1 MQIEYAKPVP
11 WVWAKLKGRFQHGTK
26 LLECRMKTNR
36 IYQFFALLMA
46 WTGAHGF
53 AQDLGPD
60 DWTKIQELERS
71 RIVAIQKAV
80 PSVVAIYGEDRQ
92 GGGSG
97 VLIDPSGIALTNH
110 HVIMGAGV
118 SGWGGISD
126 GNLYRW
132 DLIGT
137 DPGGDVAVI
146 LMRGRDD
153 FPYTKLADS
162 DRIRVGDW
170 AMAMGNPFLLTEDQT
185 PTATMGIVSGIKR
198 YQPGAG
204 DNQLIYGN
212 CIQVDSSINPG
223 NSGGPLF
230 DLRADIMGIN
240 GRGSFQDRGR
250 VNVGLGYAISANQ
263 IKNFLP
269 DLLATKLVE
278 HGSLDANFSNR
289 DGKVVCSTI
298 NELSKIAQ
306 AGLALGDR
314 LLEFEGVKIESANQ
328 FTNLICTLPEDWP
341 ASLVIEKED
350 GTQLSLCV
358 RLLGLPYAKP
368 PMPPAPEKDKEPSP
382 EEKQALERQKQMFEL
397 LRAEPGTIRNME
409 VNRKFADWLISQIER
424 PDPAKEQGLRI
435 VDEIRRGDERIGS
448 CRTEFAGNGSFEVV
462 WELEGKSQRF
472 SFDGEKFFEVTDGQK
487 NELTLT
493 QAKLAAPIVQAMGT
507 AFMNRRTGFESFG
520 KLQLDGSDKAN
531 LLVSS
536 RMKLMDEE
544 EDWFYFWVS
553 LADPIQNIE
562 ASLVK
567 ASAEQDCDNRR
578 GGIVFEDWRVESG
591 WKVAYRRHL
600 VMELKESKL
609 FTLNT
614 QSVEL
619 LPGERQ

>member
-1 MQIEYAKPVP
+1 
-11 WVWAKLKGRFQHGTK
+11 
-26 LLECRMKTNR
+26 MKTNR

-507 AFMNRRTGFESFG
+507 AFMNRRTGFERFG

-536 RMKLMDEE
+536 RMKMIDAE
-544 EDWFYFWVS
+544 EDWFCFWVS
-553 LADPIQNIE
+553 LADPVQNIE

-591 WKVAYRRHL
+591 WKVAHRRHL
-600 VMELKESKL
+600 VMELRETKL

>member
-1 MQIEYAKPVP
+1 
-11 WVWAKLKGRFQHGTK
+11 
-26 LLECRMKTNR
+26 MKTNR
-36 IYQFFALLMA
+36 LSQFIAMLLVL
-46 WTGAHGF
+46 TGSSTF
-53 AQDLGPD
+53 SQDLAPD
-60 DWTKIQELERS
+60 DWAKIQELERS
-71 RIVAIQKAV
+71 RIVAIQRAV

-97 VLIDPSGIALTNH
+97 VLIDRSGIALTNH

-126 GNLYRW
+126 GQLYRW

-146 LMRGRDD
+146 LLRGRED

-162 DRIRVGDW
+162 DHIHVGDW

-185 PTATMGIVSGIKR
+185 PTVTMGIVSGVKR

-298 NELSKIAQ
+298 NELSKIAE

-328 FTNLICTLPEDWP
+328 FTNLICTLPKDWP
-341 ASLVIEKED
+341 ASLLIEKED
-350 GTQLSLCV
+350 GRTLNLCV

-368 PMPPAPEKDKEPSP
+368 PMPPAPEKEPTP
-382 EEKQALERQKQMFEL
+382 EEKQALDRQKQMFEL
-397 LRAEPGTIRNME
+397 LRADPGTIRNLE
-409 VNRKFADWLISQIER
+409 INRKFADWLILQIDR
-424 PDPAKEQGLRI
+424 PNPNRENGIRI
-435 VDEIRRGDERIGS
+435 IDEIRRSDERIGE
-448 CRTEFAGNGSFEVV
+448 CRTELAENGSFEVT
-462 WELEGKSQRF
+462 WNLEGRSQRF
-472 SFDGEKFFEVTDGQK
+472 AFDGAKFLEIVDGQK

-493 QAKLAAPIVQAMGT
+493 QAKLAAPVVQAMGIS
-507 AFMNRRTGFESFG
+507 FMNRRPGFEPMG
-520 KLQLDGSDKAN
+520 KLRLDGSDKAN
-531 LLVSS
+531 SLVSS
-536 RMKLMDEE
+536 RMKLLDRE

-553 LADPIQNIE
+553 LADPARKIE
-562 ASLVK
+562 AALVK

-578 GGIVFEDWRVESG
+578 GGVVFEEWQVASG
-591 WKVAYRRHL
+591 WKVSHRRHL
-600 VMELKESKL
+600 VMGLMESKL
-609 FTLNT
+609 LTLHT

-619 LPGERQ
+619 VPGERQ